1 LAGLAAGV
9 GGSPLTAA
17 GEAIGSMFS
26 SPSGTITTG
35 SPDVYINSRK
45 AAHVEKS
52 IAACEKH
59 PGPVKIA
66 EGSTNVFINGVA
78 AARKEDKITCGGKI
92 TSGSNNVF
100 IGGGTSRYLP
110 VDDEIPG

>member
-1 LAGLAAGV
+1 LGIALIATVAIATFTCGFGVALLAGLAAGV
-9 GGSPLTAA
+9 GGSLLTAA
-17 GEAIGSMFS
+17 GGAIGSMFS
-26 SPSGTITTG
+26 SPSGALTTG

-66 EGSTNVFINGVA
+66 EGSTNV
-78 AARKEDKITCGGKI
+78 
-92 TSGSNNVF
+92 
-100 IGGGTSRYLP
+100 
-110 VDDEIPG
+110 